1 MNMRMVFL
9 AAALAG
15 AVLAG
20 GCISSA
26 PQEVVFDDGVYTVK
40 SHSMTLR
47 QHVRLTRRTVDFNKS
62 GFLQAQIEAVNLSRK
77 DVQFQYRF
85 RWLNEQKML
94 IPAATSI
101 WKPVS
106 VGARS
111 TEFFTSTAP
120 MTEAQD
126 FFMEVRFVHDS
137 TRW

>member
-1 MNMRMVFL
+1 MKNRATVL
-9 AAALAG
+9 AASLLFSA
-15 AVLAG
+15 LAG

-26 PQEVVFDDGVYTVK
+26 PQEVVYDDGVYEVR
-40 SHSMTLR
+40 SHSMTLKNHL
-47 QHVRLTRRTVDFNKS
+47 QLTRRTVDFNKN

-85 RWLNEQKML
+85 RWLDERKMV

-106 VGARS
+106 VGAKS
-111 TEFFTSTAP
+111 TEYFSSTAP
-120 MTEAQD
+120 VTESRD